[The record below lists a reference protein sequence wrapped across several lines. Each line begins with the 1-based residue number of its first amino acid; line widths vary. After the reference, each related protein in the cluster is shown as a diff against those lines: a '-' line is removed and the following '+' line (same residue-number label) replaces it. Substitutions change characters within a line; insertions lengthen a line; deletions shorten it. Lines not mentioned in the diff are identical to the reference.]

1 MPLNSET
8 RLAISDYLF
17 RVVSAIVEQK
27 KKIRKKKSPE
37 KPFHDRL
44 FPILLEARFSE
55 RSFSTS
61 SGSWFQQIARLVAL
75 QFHAEA
81 QVNFRVKGRLQ
92 PAAAALIEAITEAMD
107 KGTPKRKPD
116 RERDCREVLT
126 VQWSGGTDRSVISD
140 LFIRRNDNS
149 ELYFEMKT
157 PTPNKEQCKKMK
169 QHMLLITAL
178 KKDFPAIAFAGAAYN
193 PYGDNQPYRNSAARQ
208 FMEIGKDFLIG
219 REFWSVIGDDKT
231 YDELLEIS
239 SAVGERI
246 KPLLEL

>member
-1 MPLNSET
+1 MSLNSET
-8 RLAISDYLF
+8 RFAISEYLYK
-17 RVVSAIVEQK
+17 VVSSIVEQEK
-27 KKIRKKKSPE
+27 KKRKRPSPE

-61 SGSWFQQIARLVAL
+61 SGSWFQQIARIVAL

-81 QVNFRVKGRLQ
+81 HINFSVEGRIQ
-92 PAAAALIEAITEAMD
+92 PAAAALIEAIAVDMD
-107 KGTPKRKPD
+107 KGNPKRKPD
-116 RERDCREVLT
+116 RERDCREVLM
-126 VQWSGGTDRSVISD
+126 VQWSGGVNRSVISD
-140 LFIRRNDNS
+140 LFIRRKDKS

-169 QHMLLITAL
+169 EHMLLITAL

-193 PYGDNQPYRNSAARQ
+193 PYGDGKPYKNSAARQ

-219 REFWSVIGDDKT
+219 REFWSFIGDSNT

-239 SAVGERI
+239 SEVGERI